1 MTNTREKLIDVFMHM
16 GDHIQSLDEYGFGF
30 DSTLAKAIE
39 DVVAML
45 KQPDANDVVSVV
57 RCKDCKHFVA
67 PQGVS
72 VCACFCGL
80 GFAEADDFCSY
91 GERKDNEH

>member
-1 MTNTREKLIDVFMHM
+1 MIMIMTNTREKLIDVFMHM

-45 KQPDANDVVSVV
+45 KNPDANDVVPVV
-57 RCKDCKHFVA
+57 RCKDCKHCDPENQHCDHPMGTEF
-67 PQGVS
+67 P
-72 VCACFCGL
+72 FPRK
-80 GFAEADDFCSY
+80 AEDFC
-91 GERKDNEH
+91 

>member
-45 KQPDANDVVSVV
+45 KNPDANDVVPVV
-57 RCKDCKHFVA
+57 RCKDCKYRHNR
-67 PQGVS
+67 
-72 VCACFCGL
+72 VCAMPYAGMWVGVEL
-80 GFAEADDFCSY
+80 KDDDFCSY
-91 GERKDNEH
+91 GERKDNG

>member
-45 KQPDANDVVSVV
+45 KNPDANDVVPVV
-57 RCKDCKHFVA
+57 RCNDCKRWKYDA
-67 PQGVS
+67 RKLCG
-72 VCACFCGL
+72 FCDAL
-80 GFAEADDFCSY
+80 ICYRPDYFWCMY
-91 GERKDNEH
+91 GERKDNG